1 MVFIGRDQDRQ
12 HKKRVHQR
20 TAQLEHFDKVKESR
34 LRWFRN
40 VQRRECGYI
49 GQKMNMELL
58 GRRRK
63 GRMFMV
69 VVKDNMQR
77 VGVME
82 ADVEKGQ
89 SNVVNTKKTLLRIHT
104 QDSKF

>member
-1 MVFIGRDQDRQ
+1 MER
-12 HKKRVHQR
+12 
-20 TAQLEHFDKVKESR
+20 FDKVKESR
-34 LRWFRN
+34 LRWFGN

-49 GQKMNMELL
+49 GQKMMNMELS

-89 SNVVNTKKTLLRIHT
+89 SNVVNTKNTLLRIHT

>member
-1 MVFIGRDQDRQ
+1 MER
-12 HKKRVHQR
+12 
-20 TAQLEHFDKVKESR
+20 FDKESR
-34 LRWFRN
+34 LRWFGN

-49 GQKMNMELL
+49 GQKMMNMELS

-89 SNVVNTKKTLLRIHT
+89 SNVVNTKNTLFEDSHT
-104 QDSKF
+104 GLQILMHTRKFINNLHRV